1 MADSKP
7 LERIHDRLRRL
18 EEETGE
24 LDDRLAAERA
34 ARQLLQRDV
43 RWILRVSMG
52 AAAVVSFLVSLG
64 AHVLASYV

>member
-7 LERIHDRLRRL
+7 LERIRDRLRRL
-18 EEETGE
+18 EDETAE
-24 LDDRLAAERA
+24 LDDRLGAERA
-34 ARQLLQRDV
+34 ARRLLQRDV
-43 RWILRVSMG
+43 QWILRVSMG